1 MTSFIRL
8 RKSQRIITLIRSLK
22 KGVYFLQDSAF
33 ISFCTIQ
40 NIFKLKEIYKK
51 DMVFVSAASEEY
63 YNYLLNLLESISKFR
78 FNKVVVYDLG
88 LNKDQVLQLQKE
100 SYIDLK
106 KFDFDKFPSFVS
118 ERQESNQGKIG
129 AYSWKA
135 AIIHEVVN
143 EYKTQ
148 VMWLDSANTLTKQ
161 FIFARIALS
170 KLGYFSTYSVDT
182 IERWTH
188 YSVIDILK
196 VEAKI
201 LKKISLN
208 AAIIGFDYNNKIS
221 RKLLD
226 EWYQYCLQKN
236 LISPE
241 NSNKDNHRWDQSL
254 LSIVFYSN
262 NLKFIPKINQFYG
275 VKTHQW
281 KDRIYFIA
289 KTEHKADI
297 VLRNDWYKQFGNIS
311 TNTFK
316 NAEKILFLNVD
327 SFTKFSKRKLASKR
341 SYIILENQTD
351 IEEVNWS
358 RLIKSGLK
366 MSFLIPEHLD
376 HSFVPLNVEFKKYIE
391 KSLLEISTKIN
402 FFN

>member
-22 KGVYFLQDSAF
+22 KGVYFLQDTAF

-51 DMVFVSAASEEY
+51 DTIFVSAASEEY
-63 YNYLLNLLESISKFR
+63 FNYLLNLLESISKFR

-88 LNKDQVLQLQKE
+88 LNEDQVLQLKKE
-100 SYIDLK
+100 SYIDLR

-148 VMWLDSANTLTKQ
+148 VLWLDSANTLTKQ
-161 FIFARIALS
+161 FIFTRIALS
-170 KLGYFSTYSVDT
+170 KLGYFSTYSIDT
-182 IERWTH
+182 VEKWTH

-196 VEAKI
+196 INAKI
-201 LKKISLN
+201 LKKINLN

-221 RKLLD
+221 KKLLD
-226 EWYQYCLQKN
+226 EWYQYCLQKD
-236 LISPE
+236 LISPVG
-241 NSNKDNHRWDQSL
+241 SNKNNHRWDQSL

-262 NLKFIPKINQFYG
+262 NLKFIPKINEFYG

-289 KTEHKADI
+289 KTENESAI
-297 VLRNDWYKQFGNIS
+297 VLRSDWYKQFGNIS

-316 NAEKILFLNVD
+316 NAEKIIFLNVE
-327 SFTKFSKRKLASKR
+327 SFTKFSKKKLASKK
-341 SYIILENQTD
+341 SYIILENQID
-351 IEEVNWS
+351 MEEENWS

-366 MSFLIPEHLD
+366 ISFLIPEHLD
-376 HSFVPLNVEFKKYIE
+376 HSFVPLNIEFKKYAK
-391 KSLLEISTKIN
+391 KSVSEIMTKVN
-402 FFN
+402 FLN